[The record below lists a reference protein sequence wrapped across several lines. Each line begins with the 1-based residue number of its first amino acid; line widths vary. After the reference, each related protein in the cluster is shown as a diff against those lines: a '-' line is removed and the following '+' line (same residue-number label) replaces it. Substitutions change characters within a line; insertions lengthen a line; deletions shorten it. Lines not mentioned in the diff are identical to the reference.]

1 LFVCSGTQVRRD
13 IKEMPGCQQM
23 SVDGIVEECRQLAS
37 LGVAGVILFGLP
49 DTKDPRGEA
58 AADPQ
63 GPVADALR
71 ALRTETP
78 TLSLWADVCL
88 CEYTDHGHC
97 GPLTQG
103 PGGLCEV
110 DNDAAL
116 PLLAAAAL
124 TYANAGAD
132 VVAVDLAP
140 RLVAS
145 GRARSEAAGLAVD
158 WRVGD
163 AGSLPLEDAGFDCVA
178 SSFGIIHARDTR
190 RVVDELD
197 RVLRPG
203 GVALVTAWA
212 SAGLMGRVLRLAA
225 EVEGR
230 GPGDARPEWWGR
242 YEGVQLAFSRF
253 AGFEARDLTLRWRFE
268 SADQL
273 WDELAAP
280 PGPLAGAAARGE
292 GARERLMQLVEPFA
306 RREEGH
312 LVLDVG
318 YLMVVAHKPEW
329 AAGA

>member
-1 LFVCSGTQVRRD
+1 MTGAVSRR
-13 IKEMPGCQQM
+13 
-23 SVDGIVEECRQLAS
+23 S
-37 LGVAGVILFGLP
+37 LLFGLP
-49 DTKDPRGEA
+49 A
-58 AADPQ
+58 AARARLDASPPPD
-63 GPVADALR
+63 PVAAWEAGDYGVFGRRLEPAAEPIVR
-71 ALRTETP
+71 ESA
-78 TLSLWADVCL
+78 A
-88 CEYTDHGHC
+88 
-97 GPLTQG
+97 G
-103 PGGLCEV
+103 PGRRLL
-110 DNDAAL
+110 DLAAGDGNVA
-116 PLLAAAAL
+116 LAAAR
-124 TYANAGAD
+124 AGAD